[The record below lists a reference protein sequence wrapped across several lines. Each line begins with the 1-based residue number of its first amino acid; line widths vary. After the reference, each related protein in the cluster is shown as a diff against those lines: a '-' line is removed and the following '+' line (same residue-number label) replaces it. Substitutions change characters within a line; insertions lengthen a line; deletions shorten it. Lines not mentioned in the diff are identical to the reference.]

1 MERISVNLGGEA
13 TPTAPPG
20 GIAGTAQQDDSFGRA
35 LAAGDVNGDGCA
47 DLMIGVPMKAV
58 MLPNGF
64 VEIYAGVVHVLQGQY
79 GVPGLVSTGSQ
90 VWQQGANGVAGAAEY
105 HDYFGSALAR

>member
-1 MERISVNLGGEA
+1 MH
-13 TPTAPPG
+13 
-20 GIAGTAQQDDSFGRA
+20 QA
-35 LAAGDVNGDGCA
+35 LASGDVNGDGCA
-47 DLMIGVPMKAV
+47 DLMIGVPMKGV

-90 VWQQGANGVAGAAEY
+90 IWQQGANGVAGVAEY
-105 HDYFGSALAR
+105 YDHFGSALAK